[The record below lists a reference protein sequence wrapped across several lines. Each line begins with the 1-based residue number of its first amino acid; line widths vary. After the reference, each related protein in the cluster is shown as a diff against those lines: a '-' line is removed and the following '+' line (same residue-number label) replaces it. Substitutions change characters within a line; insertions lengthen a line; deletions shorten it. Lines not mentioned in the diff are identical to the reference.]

1 VTTPTEGAAAAAAA
15 AAASKA
21 EAWNNVAAL
30 DPYEQV
36 AKYMQQRTG
45 GGGAGAGE
53 KGGAGKAAPAKGS
66 VQTFNKLAAA
76 AKGKGVQSVAS
87 FFGKKP

>member
-1 VTTPTEGAAAAAAA
+1 VTTPVEAGAAAAAAPA
-15 AAASKA
+15 EASKA
-21 EAWNNVAAL
+21 DTWNAAAAL

-45 GGGAGAGE
+45 GG
-53 KGGAGKAAPAKGS
+53 KGGDKLAAAPAAKGS
-66 VQTFNKLAAA
+66 VVTFNKLAAA

-87 FFGKKP
+87 FFGKKG